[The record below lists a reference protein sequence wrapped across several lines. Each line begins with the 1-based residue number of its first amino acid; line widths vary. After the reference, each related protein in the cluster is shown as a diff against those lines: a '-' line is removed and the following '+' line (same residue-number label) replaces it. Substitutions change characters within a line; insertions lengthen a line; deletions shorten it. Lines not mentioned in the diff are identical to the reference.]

1 MLRVWAAAAGILVT
15 MAVATLHDAGFHV
28 AWGQAAKSTDT
39 TKPALPDPNAL
50 AILIQTAVVAASQ
63 ANRTGNY
70 TVLHALGSPDFQ
82 KANSPEKLAQIFADW
97 RKKNIDLTP
106 VIIFSPV
113 LKSQPAVTDQGML
126 RLTGYYKTQPQ
137 QVHFDLLFQPVA
149 GQWRLFGIAMSTQP
163 APPEAAAAPPAEK
176 KAAGPPTEKKAPPS
190 AKK

>member
-1 MLRVWAAAAGILVT
+1 MRRVSAAAAVMLV
-15 MAVATLHDAGFHV
+15 MLAAATLHDAARHV
-28 AWGQAAKSTDT
+28 AWGQAAKSGDA
-39 TKPALPDPNAL
+39 TKPALPDPNTL

-82 KANSPEKLAQIFADW
+82 KANPPEKLAQIFAEW
-97 RKKNIDLTP
+97 RTKQIDTTP

-113 LKSQPAVTDQGML
+113 LKSQPAMTEQGML

-149 GQWRLFGIAMSTQP
+149 NQWRLFGIAMSTQP
-163 APPEAAAAPPAEK
+163 AQPEAAQAPAEK
-176 KAAGPPTEKKAPPS
+176 KAAAPEKKAP